1 MEIAALHSNWVDL
14 IVILMI
20 ILYLVSGW
28 RRGFLLGLVDL
39 VGFVASFAFALKTY
53 AFVGQLLVANFQIP
67 QGIGK
72 AVGFL
77 LSGLLIEFVLSMV
90 INLIYKYLH
99 RRYFIA
105 LANLERRNIL
115 TLFKRLDRFFG
126 FLPAVGEA
134 LIFTAFML
142 TLLIALPIQG
152 AIKKDILSAQIGGA
166 LVVRTQ
172 SIEKELDQ
180 IFGEAVNE
188 SLNFLTVNAN
198 PQSTE
203 KIDLKFTQTQVE
215 EDPASEEAMLI
226 LINKERTKMDLSPLS
241 FSLALRT
248 LARSYAED
256 MFARGYFSHN
266 DPEGLTP
273 FDRMRKNGIE
283 FYAAGENLA
292 LAPNVELAHQGLMN
306 SPGHRANILSA
317 DFGQI
322 GIGVI
327 DGGIYGLMFV
337 QEFTN

>member
-1 MEIAALHSNWVDL
+1 MEISALHGNWVDL
-14 IVILMI
+14 IAILMI
-20 ILYLVSGW
+20 ILYLVGGW
-28 RRGFLLGLVDL
+28 RRGFILGLVDL
-39 VGFVASFAFALKTY
+39 VGFVVSFAFALKTY
-53 AFVGQLLVANFQIP
+53 AFVGQILVANFQIP
-67 QGIGK
+67 PGIGK

-77 LSGLLIEFVLSMV
+77 FSGLVIEFVLSIV
-90 INLIYKYLH
+90 INFIYRYLH

-105 LANLERRNIL
+105 WANLERRNIL
-115 TLFKRLDRFFG
+115 TFLKSLDRFFG

-142 TLLIALPIQG
+142 TLLIALPIAG
-152 AIKKDILSAQIGGA
+152 VIKKDILSAKIGGA

-172 SIEKELDQ
+172 NIEKELDQ

-198 PQSTE
+198 PQSNE
-203 KIDLKFTQTQVE
+203 KIDLKFTQTEVK
-215 EDPASEEAMLI
+215 EDLASEEAMLR
-226 LINKERTKMDLSPLS
+226 LINQDRAKIDLSPLS
-241 FSLALRT
+241 FSLTLRA

-266 DPEGLTP
+266 DPQGQTP
-273 FDRMRKNGIE
+273 FDRMRKSGIE

-306 SPGHRANILSA
+306 SPGHRANILSS
-317 DFGQI
+317 DFGQV